1 MPIELFSG
9 WLVKDG
15 GSLGSAKKRFCVLS
29 LTDQPAPPQ
38 PPSGTLLSLIYF
50 VDREKTQQKG
60 SFLLDANC
68 NFTKLSSTKF
78 KIAVL
83 GGSRTQGRS
92 VSLPTYC
99 NILFKYRT
107 KP

>member
-1 MPIELFSG
+1 MPIELYSG

-29 LTDQPAPPQ
+29 LTDQPTPPL

-83 GGSRTQGRS
+83 GGSRTQGRL
-92 VSLPTYC
+92 VSKPTYC
-99 NILFKYRT
+99 LCYKLVS
-107 KP
+107 